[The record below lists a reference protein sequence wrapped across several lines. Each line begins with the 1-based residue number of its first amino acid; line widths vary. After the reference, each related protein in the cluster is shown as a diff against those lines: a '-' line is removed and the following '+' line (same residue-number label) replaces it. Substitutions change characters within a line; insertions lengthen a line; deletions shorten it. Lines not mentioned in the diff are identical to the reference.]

1 MRTTVT
7 LDPDAEAMLRRAIAE
22 RGGSFKQVL
31 NDAIREGLAPRPPSK
46 RAATVHVPTF
56 RSAYRG
62 GVDRRRLQ
70 QLSDELETDAFI
82 SRQGAPSGAPPDEA

>member
-1 MRTTVT
+1 MT

-31 NDAIREGLAPRPPSK
+31 NDAIREGLAQRPSSR
-46 RAATVHVPTF
+46 RATKVQVPTF

-82 SRQGAPSGAPPDEA
+82 SRRDASPGRSPGKA

>member
-7 LDPDAEAMLRRAIAE
+7 LDPDTEAMLRRAIAE
-22 RGGSFKQVL
+22 RGVSFKQVL

-46 RAATVHVPTF
+46 GRGSGGKVHVPTF
-56 RSAYRG
+56 RSSYQG

-70 QLSDELETDAFI
+70 QLGDDLETDAFI
-82 SRQGAPSGAPPDEA
+82 SRQEASQEKA